1 MEQVKVIIV
10 AAGTGSRFGADCPKQ
25 YCLMNGRPVLMTTI
39 DSLRAA
45 LPEAEIIVVISD
57 KMQDFWES
65 LCEQYGYKSPRIVF
79 GGATRWES
87 VRNGLSALCPAH
99 QDAVVLVH
107 DAARPLVPSDM
118 IRRVVDGAADSD
130 GAVPVIPVTDSLRK
144 VIPGGSESVERS
156 LYKAVQTP
164 QGFPYG
170 KLLSAYRQPYS
181 PLFTDDASVME
192 SAGYKDIKLVDGD
205 RRAMK
210 ITNPDDIKIAELM
223 L

>member
-25 YCLMNGRPVLMTTI
+25 YCIMDGRPVLMTTI
-39 DSLRAA
+39 DSFRIA
-45 LPEAEIIVVISD
+45 LPEAEIVVVISEN
-57 KMQDFWES
+57 MQDFWQS
-65 LCEQYGYKSPRIVF
+65 LCEQYEFTSPRIVF

-87 VRNGLSALCPAH
+87 VRNGLSAIWPTH
-99 QDAVVLVH
+99 PDAVVLVH
-107 DAARPLVPSDM
+107 DGARPLIPSEM
-118 IRRVVDGAADSD
+118 IHRVVDGARNSD

-144 VIPGGSESVERS
+144 VTSGGSESVERS

-164 QGFPYG
+164 QGFRCS
-170 KLLSAYRQPYS
+170 KLWAAYALQYS
-181 PLFTDDASVME
+181 PIFTDDASVME
-192 SAGYKDIKLVDGD
+192 YAGYKDIKLVDGD

-210 ITNPDDIKIAELM
+210 ITNPDDIRIAELM